1 MKTTPISFEY
11 RLAES
16 QEDRVEYFRLHEL
29 VSPDEPMTMEEWE
42 QRDADFPKDKKKE
55 RHVALRD
62 GKVVGGFVVF
72 ESDWNATP
80 DAYFASIVD
89 ENLNED
95 EIDEIL
101 GQAETVVT
109 NWGGKELHNWVSGR
123 RTSLTSALKNRSYE
137 MTQSNAL
144 SELDLTK
151 VDFSSFQEDVDRF
164 DASGLKMVNF
174 VDFSLMDP
182 ENWLRRFWNAE
193 YEFFKDVPLPWEHK
207 QGRFEDY
214 EREFNSERKN
224 WPFVYAVL
232 DGEEIVATTMLFRSD
247 AAPQRFRTG
256 LTAVSRNYRRR
267 GIATAIKVKALL
279 AAIEA
284 GATVVATDNEDNN
297 PMLDLNKQLGFRVAY
312 QWEGYKKV
320 F

>member
-29 VSPDEPMTMEEWE
+29 VSPDDPLTMAEWE
-42 QRDADFPKDKKKE
+42 QRDADFPKDKKKQ

-62 GKVVGGFVVF
+62 GEIVGGFVVF

-80 DAYFASIVD
+80 DAYFGSMVD
-89 ENLNED
+89 DHLSAD
-95 EIDEIL
+95 EIAAVLAQTE
-101 GQAETVVT
+101 AVVKA
-109 NWGGKELHNWVSGR
+109 WGGKELHNWVPTRRPQLIEALRSSG
-123 RTSLTSALKNRSYE
+123 YE
-137 MTQSNAL
+137 LLQSNAQ
-144 SELDLTK
+144 SELDLTAFDAK
-151 VDFSSFQEDVDRF
+151 PFQEDVDRF
-164 DASGLKMVNF
+164 DQSELRMVNF
-174 VDFSLMDP
+174 LELAEVFPDD
-182 ENWLRRFWNAE
+182 WLRRFWNAE

-207 QGRFEDY
+207 QGRYEDY

-224 WPFVYAVL
+224 WPFVWAIL
-232 DGEEIVATTMLFRSD
+232 DGEKIVATTMLFRSD
-247 AAPQRFRTG
+247 AAPHRFRTG
-256 LTAVSRNYRRR
+256 LTAVGRDYRRR

-279 AAIEA
+279 KAIEE
-284 GATVVATDNEDNN
+284 GGTVVATDNEDNN
-297 PMLDLNKQLGFRVAY
+297 PMLDLNKQLGFRTVY